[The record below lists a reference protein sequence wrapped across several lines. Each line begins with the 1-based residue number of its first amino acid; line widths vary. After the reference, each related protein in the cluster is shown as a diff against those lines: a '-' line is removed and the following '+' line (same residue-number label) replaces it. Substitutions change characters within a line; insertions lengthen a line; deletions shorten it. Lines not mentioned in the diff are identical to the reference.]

1 MRVGHAS
8 EHEVQDRLRDL
19 IFPGLPYD
27 LDVHL
32 TTEDIAIGPP
42 LACRGSTPRSALLI
56 SVPIPFYHVAL
67 MDVFLVLPTISLP
80 RCIALSLF
88 LDDQLAQ
95 RKDCLYQ

>member
-1 MRVGHAS
+1 MRVWHAS

-32 TTEDIAIGPP
+32 TTEDIAIEP
-42 LACRGSTPRSALLI
+42 LHYRGSTPISALLI
-56 SVPIPFYHVAL
+56 SIPIPFFNVAL
-67 MDVFLVLPTISLP
+67 MDVFRVLPTTSLP

>member
-8 EHEVQDRLRDL
+8 EHGVQDRLRDL

-32 TTEDIAIGPP
+32 TTEDIAIGP
-42 LACRGSTPRSALLI
+42 LDYRGSTPISALLTY
-56 SVPIPFYHVAL
+56 VLIPFFHVAL
-67 MDVFLVLPTISLP
+67 MDVFRVLLTTSLP

>member
-1 MRVGHAS
+1 MACQRTRATES
-8 EHEVQDRLRDL
+8 LRDL
-19 IFPGLPYD
+19 IYPGLPYD

-32 TTEDIAIGPP
+32 TIQDIAIEP
-42 LACRGSTPRSALLI
+42 LDCRGSTPISALLI
-56 SVPIPFYHVAL
+56 SVLIPFFHVAL
-67 MDVFLVLPTISLP
+67 MDVFLVLPTTSLP